1 MVVTEEFVD
10 RFLSDTYL
18 DASEDALIDNALAVA
33 REQGLDL
40 EALGITRDFLHQRLA
55 WARGRQVP
63 ETPERLPVQPQ
74 AHRQMLRDRLRERA
88 QSAANRILE
97 ALGES
102 PGGRR
107 IAALGGAA
115 GGAHNNLGAVIQ
127 MMHRGVND
135 HIGIESN
142 ERRDQ
147 NIEALEYA
155 LEALDDIADQVEADL
170 RERLGARTA

>member
-1 MVVTEEFVD
+1 M
-10 RFLSDTYL
+10 L
-18 DASEDALIDNALAVA
+18 
-33 REQGLDL
+33 Q
-40 EALGITRDFLHQRLA
+40 QRLA
-55 WARGRQVP
+55 QVRSRQVP
-63 ETPERLPVQPQ
+63 EAPERLPVQPQ
-74 AHRQMLRDRLRERA
+74 AHRQMLRDRLREQA

-127 MMHRGVND
+127 MMHRAVNE

-147 NIEALEYA
+147 SIEALEGG
-155 LEALDDIADQVEADL
+155 LDALDEIADQVEADL
-170 RERLGARTA
+170 REKLGARTA